1 MAQIV
6 PKLNLNK
13 TPALVENNSLV
24 FAKNIRLDV
33 DGTIHRDYGVFPMS
47 ITKEK
52 NSDTLVNYKNIL
64 NRIISDVLTSYN
76 ESKDNLY
83 LTIYNRLNWIS
94 GKTINIDGATIKDGE
109 YNIVGIIPN
118 SNEFYIFIN
127 GTYKQTDNTGT
138 EASYTTNCIICYD
151 EKEDKFYPCNCNW
164 SWSGGTIQG
173 CVINNL
179 VGEKIL
185 NIGESGTLNLVPLK
199 SINLNTSTINDDES
213 IYTQIP
219 NIPITNL
226 SYAASFSCVIPNGV
240 YQFFVR
246 YKIRKDFYTDW
257 FPASSEIFVGN
268 KNNVVTSFGTLK
280 YTNTHRDSDNSF
292 ILSAEHIVDDNKA
305 NYESYQIGFILS
317 HDDATYARA
326 WKHFGFDV
334 TSINFDYKAED
345 AEEIE
350 ISDFLKSTYGLYN
363 VGNITTFKNKLYISN
378 YTETEFNDKNLQE
391 VADKVDITI
400 KSQQGGNTYAGNP
413 ILTSTVGSKT
423 VISGLNIEGTD
434 TPFIGESGLFYRI
447 ISTKGISDRPSIKD
461 AINACLNNSINAS
474 ETNGNSPTIHW
485 IRIYAKIESLK
496 HAKDSLSNTYKNVD
510 DSSTKVNYNIEFN
523 SYAITGIK
531 INNKSAS
538 REDVLKSIYNTPRY
552 LNNDCKWINNS
563 GTVDDYIKIEIAR
576 KATITQTTTYS
587 GGSNGLSPITTP
599 GDHLGGGSGGILEN
613 NITRPSTGLVGGP
626 TIVTHTS
633 TFDVTYYQ
641 TIEITFTAFKNQYSS
656 DDATALTNNTTL
668 IPYQKYKFYMHFV
681 KGTGEI
687 TNGYYCSK
695 AGEIEAP
702 YMQKCN
708 SVLYPKF
715 NNITIPNGYVACFF
729 SISHSKINT
738 ATVFNIADDP
748 SGSSKEGSCLDVNMM
763 LIPGNKKIHIRQG
776 TIIDVPIT
784 PPIIEN
790 GEINTR
796 SKIDAQSGIVI
807 TTKEVETYSGQYYY
821 SSDSSLPR
829 YFGADGV
836 IVFDKGDFDN
846 NKLAYIVNDYSISE
860 TKNIELIKCTPYL
873 NKQNL
878 QNDSG
883 KYYFDEYPKMNLLG
897 FICCVTPLLRD
908 VCTKYYSDGSSVYFK
923 QNNTDNITSNNP
935 NGTLHLYELSKYNDA
950 APEKKL
956 AWFSLKVSNDVYIY
970 SNYNLNYVTLSEEP
984 KMAIKTFY
992 NRPANSTGGV
1002 TESQENDSCTILLR
1016 LIPSQL
1022 MSDIYNLPSMYKSYV
1037 RKTYSTYTEN
1047 EITRFDNTVRS
1058 SILYGDE
1065 NKVNVLTF
1073 DANDYYNIPTNRGII
1088 VNMVSVGDVIL
1099 VHTQDSMFKFSGS
1112 NTIQA
1117 SDGEIQTPE
1126 SKPFDTGVSE
1136 IFGSD
1141 FGFAGLQNKSDHI
1154 ITENGYIFFDRD
1166 SRIVYLYSG
1175 QGQLV
1180 KISESIE
1187 KLFRH
1192 KDIYNI
1198 NFANDYY
1205 NNRFFMSI
1213 MFYEDYIAIENEQTV
1228 TKQRYYPVT
1237 LSFNTSE
1244 EIRSFVSLHDFYY
1257 HYAFNT
1263 KTKCYFLTDDNKDI
1277 CYINKT
1283 YKGCYTKLELYS
1295 DKTYPQIHNVVQI
1308 YAKNINSSSGAIIK
1322 YNANS
1327 YDSIIDII
1335 VNENFEVVKTLN
1347 AVNWCGTKIKSEF
1360 ANIDQRKPETT
1371 PVAEDICFETPCS
1384 DIEIYTDTCMT
1395 PLNSCTKRANDANI
1409 KSTQSYRYPRFNQ
1422 GFWTFNYF
1430 RNILN
1435 SKEHNTTSSYMS
1447 DNNSLIEGKYFVI
1460 RFVFDDDFKFETI
1473 SLNYNNKITE

>member
-13 TPALVENNSLV
+13 TPALVESNSLI

-47 ITKEK
+47 ITKER
-52 NSDTLVNYKNIL
+52 NSNTLVNYKNIL
-64 NRIISDVLTSYN
+64 NRIISDVLEGYN
-76 ESKDNLY
+76 ESENVSY
-83 LTIYNRLNWIS
+83 LIIYNRLNFIS
-94 GKTINIDGATIKDGE
+94 GKILNVDNTTVKDGK

-127 GTYKQTDNTGT
+127 GTYKQTDNTGIDMSHT
-138 EASYTTNCIICYD
+138 ANFIICYD
-151 EKEDKFYPCNCNW
+151 EKEDIFYPCTCNW
-164 SWSGGTIQG
+164 NWSGGTIQG

-185 NIGESGTLNLVPLK
+185 NIGEYGTLNLIPLK
-199 SINLNTSTINDDES
+199 SINLNTATINDDES
-213 IYTQIP
+213 IYTQVP

-226 SYAASFSCVIPNGV
+226 SYAGSFSYVIPNGV

-257 FPASSEIFVGN
+257 FPASAEIFVGN
-268 KNNVVTSFGTLK
+268 KNSVITSFGTLK
-280 YTNTHRDSDNSF
+280 YTNTNRDSDNSF
-292 ILSAEHIVDDNKA
+292 ILSAEHIVNDNKT

-317 HDDATYARA
+317 HDDTTYARA
-326 WKHFGFDV
+326 WKHFDFST

-378 YTETEFNDKNLQE
+378 YTETDFNDKNLQA
-391 VADKVDITI
+391 VADQVDITI
-400 KSQQGGNTYAGNP
+400 GSQQGGNTYGGNP
-413 ILTSTVGSKT
+413 ILTSTVGSNT
-423 VISGLNIEGTD
+423 VISGLTIDQVD
-434 TPFIGESGLFYRI
+434 TPFVGESGLFNKI
-447 ISTKGISDRPSIKD
+447 ISTRSISNKPSIKE
-461 AINACLNNSINAS
+461 AIEACLNNSADAS
-474 ETNGNSPTIHW
+474 ETEGSVSDSNW
-485 IRIYAKIESLK
+485 IRIVARI
-496 HAKDSLSNTYKNVD
+496 DSLQVAKNSLNDTYKNT
-510 DSSTKVNYNIEFN
+510 SNLFMKTSYTIAFN
-523 SYAITGIK
+523 SYEITGIK
-531 INNKSAS
+531 INNKNANI
-538 REDVLKSIYNTPRY
+538 EDVLKSIYDTPRY
-552 LNNDCKWINNS
+552 LNDNCKWINAS
-563 GTVDDYIKIEIAR
+563 GTIDDSIKIEIAR
-576 KATITQTTTYS
+576 KASVTQTIIYYGNNGEFPIFNPKIGETDDNL
-587 GGSNGLSPITTP
+587 GSNLS
-599 GDHLGGGSGGILEN
+599 N
-613 NITRPSTGLVGGP
+613 NSDSIIQTK
-626 TIVTHTS
+626 
-633 TFDVTYYQ
+633 TFDATYYQ
-641 TIEITFTAFKNQYSS
+641 TIEINFIAWKNQYSNNN
-656 DDATALTNNTTL
+656 ATTLINNTTL

-687 TNGYYCSK
+687 TNGYYCSS
-695 AGEIEAP
+695 AGEIEVH

-708 SVLYPKF
+708 SVLYPIF
-715 NNITIPNGYVACFF
+715 NNIIIPNGYVACFF
-729 SISHSKINT
+729 SISHSKTNT
-738 ATVFNIADDP
+738 ATIFNIADDP
-748 SGSSKEGSCLDVNMM
+748 SKNFKEGSCLDVNMM
-763 LIPGNKKIHIRQG
+763 LIPANKKIHIRQG
-776 TIIDVPIT
+776 TN
-784 PPIIEN
+784 IEN
-790 GEINTR
+790 KEI
-796 SKIDAQSGIVI
+796 
-807 TTKEVETYSGQYYY
+807 ETYSGQHYY
-821 SSDSSLPR
+821 SADSSLPR

-860 TKNIELIKCTPYL
+860 TENIELIKCTPYL

-878 QNDSG
+878 QNVSG
-883 KYYFDEYPKMNLLG
+883 TYYFDEYPKMNLLG
-897 FICCVTPLLRD
+897 FICCITPLIRD
-908 VCTKYYSDGSSVYFK
+908 VCAKYYSDGSSVYFK
-923 QNNTDNITSNNP
+923 SNDKDNTGIYNP
-935 NGTLHLYELSKYNDA
+935 TGTLYLDELSKYNDA
-950 APEKKL
+950 EPDKKL
-956 AWFSLKVSNDVYIY
+956 ANFSLKNSDDVYIY

-984 KMAIKTFY
+984 KMVIKTFY
-992 NRPANSTGGV
+992 NRAANSSGSA
-1002 TESQENDSCTILLR
+1002 TESQENDSRTILLR

-1022 MSDIYNLPSMYKSYV
+1022 MSDIYKLPAMYKSYV

-1047 EITRFDNTVRS
+1047 ETTRFDNTVRS

-1073 DANDYYNIPTNRGII
+1073 DANDYYNIPTNRGMI
-1088 VNMVSVGDVIL
+1088 VNMVSVGDAIL
-1099 VHTQDSMFKFSGS
+1099 VHTRDSMFRFSGS
-1112 NTIQA
+1112 NTIQV

-1175 QGQLV
+1175 QGQIV

-1192 KDIYNI
+1192 KDIVNI

-1213 MFYEDYIAIENEQTV
+1213 MFYEDYITEENGRPV
-1228 TKQRYYPVT
+1228 TKQNYYPVT

-1244 EIRSFVSLHDFYY
+1244 QIKSFVSLHDFYY

-1263 KTKCYFLTDDNKDI
+1263 KTKCYFLTADNKDI
-1277 CYINKT
+1277 CDVNKI
-1283 YKGCYTKLELYS
+1283 YKGCYSKLELSS
-1295 DKTYPQIHNVVQI
+1295 DKTYPQSKNTFKIL
-1308 YAKNINSSSGAIIK
+1308 AKDVDSSDNTIIEYDIN
-1322 YNANS
+1322 N

-1335 VNENFEVVKTLN
+1335 INDNFEVIKTLN

-1360 ANIDQRKPETT
+1360 ANIDISKPETT
-1371 PVAEDICFETPCS
+1371 LIAEDICFETPCKY
-1384 DIEIYTDTCMT
+1384 IRIYTDTCMT
-1395 PLNSCTKRANDANI
+1395 PLNPCTKRANDSNI
-1409 KSTQSYRYPRFNQ
+1409 TSIQSYQYPRFNQ

-1435 SKEHNTTSSYMS
+1435 SKEHNSMSSYMS
-1447 DNNSLIEGKYFVI
+1447 DNNSLIEGKYFVT

-1473 SLNYNNKITE
+1473 SLNYNNKIIQ

>member
-13 TPALVENNSLV
+13 TPALVESNSLI

-47 ITKEK
+47 ITKER
-52 NSDTLVNYKNIL
+52 NSNTLVNYKNIL
-64 NRIISDVLTSYN
+64 NRIISDVLEGYN
-76 ESKDNLY
+76 ESENVSY
-83 LTIYNRLNWIS
+83 LTIYNRLNFIS
-94 GKTINIDGATIKDGE
+94 GKTLTVGNSTIKDGK
-109 YNIVGIIPN
+109 YNVVGIIPN

-138 EASYTTNCIICYD
+138 DVSHTANFIICYD
-151 EKEDKFYPCNCNW
+151 EKEDTFYPCTCNW
-164 SWSGGTIQG
+164 NWSGGTIQG

-185 NIGESGTLNLVPLK
+185 NIGEYGTLNLVPLK

-226 SYAASFSCVIPNGV
+226 SYAGSFSYVIPNGV

-257 FPASSEIFVGN
+257 FPASTEIFVGN
-268 KNNVVTSFGTLK
+268 KNSVITSFGTLK
-280 YTNTHRDSDNSF
+280 YTNTNRDSDNSF
-292 ILSAEHIVDDNKA
+292 VLSAEHIVNDNKT

-326 WKHFGFDV
+326 WKHFDFST

-378 YTETEFNDKNLQE
+378 YTETDFNDKNLQA
-391 VADKVDITI
+391 VADQVNITI
-400 KSQQGGNTYAGNP
+400 GSQQGGNTYGGNP
-413 ILTSTVGSKT
+413 ILTSAVGSNT
-423 VISGLNIEGTD
+423 VISGLTIDGTD
-434 TPFIGESGLFYRI
+434 TPFVGKLGLFDKI
-447 ISTKGISDRPSIKD
+447 ISIKSATNKPSIKQ
-461 AINACLNNSINAS
+461 AIEACLNNSTDS
-474 ETNGNSPTIHW
+474 SKTEGNTSTSNW
-485 IRIYAKIESLK
+485 IRIVARI
-496 HAKDSLSNTYKNVD
+496 DSLQVAKNSLNDTYKNTSNLFMKTSYTINF
-510 DSSTKVNYNIEFN
+510 DSYE
-523 SYAITGIK
+523 ITGIK
-531 INNKSAS
+531 INNKNAN

-552 LNNDCKWINNS
+552 LNDDCKWINAS
-563 GTVDDYIKIEIAR
+563 GTIDDSIKIEIAR
-576 KATITQTTTYS
+576 KATVTETIIYYGDNGRFPIDNPKIEVINDNLSGDLSNNSGSTIQT
-587 GGSNGLSPITTP
+587 
-599 GDHLGGGSGGILEN
+599 
-613 NITRPSTGLVGGP
+613 R
-626 TIVTHTS
+626 
-633 TFDVTYYQ
+633 TFDATYYQ
-641 TIEITFTAFKNQYSS
+641 TIEINFIAWKNQYSS
-656 DDATALTNNTTL
+656 NNATTLINDTTL

-687 TNGYYCSK
+687 TNGYYCSN
-695 AGEIEAP
+695 AGEIEVP

-708 SVLYPKF
+708 SVLYPIF
-715 NNITIPNGYVACFF
+715 NNITIPDGYVACFF

-738 ATVFNIADDP
+738 ATVFNIAEDP
-748 SGSSKEGSCLDVNMM
+748 SGTFKEGSCLDVNMM
-763 LIPGNKKIHIRQG
+763 LIPANKKIHIRQG
-776 TIIDVPIT
+776 QN
-784 PPIIEN
+784 IEN
-790 GEINTR
+790 
-796 SKIDAQSGIVI
+796 
-807 TTKEVETYSGQYYY
+807 KEVETYSGQYYY
-821 SSDSSLPR
+821 SADSSLPR

-846 NKLAYIVNDYSISE
+846 NKLAYVVNDYSISE
-860 TKNIELIKCTPYL
+860 TENIELIKCTPYL

-878 QNDSG
+878 QNVSG
-883 KYYFDEYPKMNLLG
+883 TYYFDEYPKMNLLG
-897 FICCVTPLLRD
+897 FICCITPLIRD
-908 VCTKYYSDGSSVYFK
+908 VCAKYYSDGSSVYFK
-923 QNNTDNITSNNP
+923 SNDKDNTGVYNP
-935 NGTLHLYELSKYNDA
+935 TGTLYLDELSKYNDA
-950 APEKKL
+950 EPDKKL
-956 AWFSLKVSNDVYIY
+956 ANFSLKNSDDVYIY

-992 NRPANSTGGV
+992 NRAANASGSA
-1002 TESQENDSCTILLR
+1002 TESQENDSRTILLR

-1022 MSDIYNLPSMYKSYV
+1022 MSDIYELPAMYKSYV

-1047 EITRFDNTVRS
+1047 ETTRFDNTVRS

-1088 VNMVSVGDVIL
+1088 VNMVSVGDAIL
-1099 VHTQDSMFKFSGS
+1099 VHTRDSMFRFSGS

-1175 QGQLV
+1175 QGQIV

-1192 KDIYNI
+1192 KDIANI

-1213 MFYEDYIAIENEQTV
+1213 MFYEDYVTEENGKV
-1228 TKQRYYPVT
+1228 VIKQNYYPVT

-1244 EIRSFVSLHDFYY
+1244 QIKSFVSLHDFYY

-1263 KTKCYFLTDDNKDI
+1263 KTKCYFLTADNKDI
-1277 CYINKT
+1277 CDINKT
-1283 YKGCYTKLELYS
+1283 YKGCYSKLELSS
-1295 DKTYPQIHNVVQI
+1295 DKIYPQNKNTVQI
-1308 YAKNINSSSGAIIK
+1308 LVKDVDSSDNTIIEYNI
-1322 YNANS
+1322 NS

-1335 VNENFEVVKTLN
+1335 VNDNFEVIKTLN

-1360 ANIDQRKPETT
+1360 ANVDISKPETT
-1371 PVAEDICFETPCS
+1371 LIAEDICFETPCKY
-1384 DIEIYTDTCMT
+1384 IRIYTDTCMT
-1395 PLNSCTKRANDANI
+1395 PLNPCTKRANDSNI
-1409 KSTQSYRYPRFNQ
+1409 TSIQSYQYPRFNQ

-1435 SKEHNTTSSYMS
+1435 SKEHNTVSSYMS
-1447 DNNSLIEGKYFVI
+1447 DNNSLIEGKYFVT

-1473 SLNYNNKITE
+1473 SLNYNNKIIQ

>member
-1 MAQIV
+1 MAQII

-13 TPALVENNSLV
+13 TPALVESNSLV

-52 NSDTLVNYKNIL
+52 NSDTLINYKNIL
-64 NRIISDVLTSYN
+64 NRIISDILTGYN
-76 ESKDNLY
+76 ESKDDLY
-83 LTIYNRLNWIS
+83 LIIYNRLNCIS
-94 GKTINIDGATIKDGE
+94 GKTLNINNFIIKDGK

-127 GTYKQTDNTGT
+127 GTYKQTDNTGIDV
-138 EASYTTNCIICYD
+138 SYTTNCIICYD

-164 SWSGGTIQG
+164 NWSGGTING

-179 VGEKIL
+179 VGDKIL
-185 NIGESGTLNLVPLK
+185 NIGESGSINLIPLK
-199 SINLNTSTINDDES
+199 SINLNTATINDDES
-213 IYTQIP
+213 IYTQVP

-226 SYAASFSCVIPNGV
+226 SYAGSFSCVIPNGV

-268 KNNVVTSFGTLK
+268 KNSVITSFGTLK
-280 YTNTHRDSDNSF
+280 YTNIHRDSDNSF
-292 ILSAEHIVDDNKA
+292 VLSAEHIINKNKA

-326 WKHFGFDV
+326 WKHFDFNI

-350 ISDFLKSTYGLYN
+350 LADFLKSTYGLYN

-378 YTETEFNDKNLQE
+378 YTETEFNDRNLQTI
-391 VADKVDITI
+391 ADKVTI
-400 KSQQGGNTYAGNP
+400 IIGSQQGGNTYAGNP
-413 ILTSTVGSKT
+413 ILTSTIGSKT
-423 VISGLNIEGTD
+423 VISGLTINEVD
-434 TPFIGESGLFYRI
+434 TPFIGESGLFNKI
-447 ISTKGISDRPSIKD
+447 ISTKSTSDKPSIKQ
-461 AINACLNNSINAS
+461 AIEACLNNSADTS
-474 ETNGNSPTIHW
+474 ETNGSSSDSNG
-485 IRIYAKIESLK
+485 IRITARIDSLQSAKN
-496 HAKDSLSNTYKNVD
+496 SLSNTYKNTSN
-510 DSSTKVNYNIEFN
+510 SSMKVSYTIAFN
-523 SYAITGIK
+523 SYEITDIK
-531 INNKSAS
+531 INNKNANS
-538 REDVLKSIYNTPRY
+538 EDVLKSIYNTPRY
-552 LNNDCKWINNS
+552 LNDDCKWINAS
-563 GTVDDYIKIEIAR
+563 GIIDDSIKIEIAR
-576 KATITQTTTYS
+576 KATITETTTYYS
-587 GGSNGLSPITTP
+587 NNGGFPSYNPNEDITDGNLGSDITRPNTGLN
-599 GDHLGGGSGGILEN
+599 GGGSTTHI
-613 NITRPSTGLVGGP
+613 NI
-626 TIVTHTS
+626 
-633 TFDVTYYQ
+633 FDAIYYQ
-641 TIEITFTAFKNQYSS
+641 TIDITFVAWKNQYTN
-656 DDATALTNNTTL
+656 DDATTLINNTTL

-681 KGTGEI
+681 KSTGEV
-687 TNGYYCSK
+687 TNGYYCSN
-695 AGEIEAP
+695 AGEIEVP

-708 SVLYPKF
+708 SVLYPIF
-715 NNITIPNGYVACFF
+715 NNITIPNDYVACFF

-748 SGSSKEGSCLDVNMM
+748 SRSSKEGSCIDVNMM

-776 TIIDVPIT
+776 TIIEGPTI
-784 PPIIEN
+784 PPIINN
-790 GEINTR
+790 GETDI
-796 SKIDAQSGIVI
+796 QSETNIQPKASLE
-807 TTKEVETYSGQYYY
+807 TKQVETYSGQYYY

-836 IVFDKGDFDN
+836 IVFDKKDFDD

-860 TKNIELIKCTPYL
+860 TENIELIKCTPYL

-878 QNDSG
+878 QTASG
-883 KYYFDEYPKMNLLG
+883 IYYFDEYPKMNLLG
-897 FICCVTPLLRD
+897 FICCITPLIRD
-908 VCTKYYSDGSSVYFK
+908 VCAKYYSDGSSVYFK
-923 QNNTDNITSNNP
+923 SNDADNVGTYNP
-935 NGTLHLYELSKYNDA
+935 TGTLYLDELSKYNDA
-950 APEKKL
+950 EAEKKL
-956 AWFSLKVSNDVYIY
+956 ANFSLKNSDDVYIY

-984 KMAIKTFY
+984 KMVIKTFY
-992 NRPANSTGGV
+992 NRAANSSGSA
-1002 TESQENDSCTILLR
+1002 TESQENDSRTILLR

-1022 MSDIYNLPSMYKSYV
+1022 MSDIYDLPSMYKSYV

-1047 EITRFDNTVRS
+1047 EIIRFDNTVRS

-1065 NKVNVLTF
+1065 NKINVLTF

-1088 VNMVSVGDVIL
+1088 VNMVSIGDAIL
-1099 VHTQDSMFKFSGS
+1099 VHTKDSMFKFSGS
-1112 NTIQA
+1112 NTIQS

-1175 QGQLV
+1175 QGQII

-1192 KDIYNI
+1192 KNIANI

-1213 MFYEDYIAIENEQTV
+1213 MFYEDYLATENEQTV

-1244 EIRSFVSLHDFYY
+1244 QIKSFVSLHDFYY

-1277 CYINKT
+1277 CDINKK
-1283 YKGCYTKLELYS
+1283 YKGCYTKLEFSL
-1295 DKTYPQIHNVVQI
+1295 DKTYPQQKDIIQI
-1308 YAKNINSSSGAIIK
+1308 FAKDIDSSSSSTIKYNINS
-1322 YNANS
+1322 YN
-1327 YDSIIDII
+1327 SIIDII
-1335 VNENFEVVKTLN
+1335 TNDNFEVVKTLN

-1360 ANIDQRKPETT
+1360 TNVDYSNPETKL
-1371 PVAEDICFETPCS
+1371 VAEDLCFETPCKY
-1384 DIEIYTDTCMT
+1384 IRIYTDTCMT
-1395 PLNSCTKRANDANI
+1395 PLNPCTKRANDANI
-1409 KSTQSYRYPRFNQ
+1409 RSTQSYKYPRFNQ

-1435 SKEHNTTSSYMS
+1435 SKGHNSTSSYMS
-1447 DNNSLIEGKYFVI
+1447 DNNSLIEGKYFVT
-1460 RFVFDDDFKFETI
+1460 RFIFDDDFKFETI
-1473 SLNYNNKITE
+1473 SLNYNNKIIG

>member
-1 MAQIV
+1 M
-6 PKLNLNK
+6 
-13 TPALVENNSLV
+13 
-24 FAKNIRLDV
+24 
-33 DGTIHRDYGVFPMS
+33 
-47 ITKEK
+47 
-52 NSDTLVNYKNIL
+52 
-64 NRIISDVLTSYN
+64 
-76 ESKDNLY
+76 
-83 LTIYNRLNWIS
+83 
-94 GKTINIDGATIKDGE
+94 
-109 YNIVGIIPN
+109 
-118 SNEFYIFIN
+118 
-127 GTYKQTDNTGT
+127 
-138 EASYTTNCIICYD
+138 
-151 EKEDKFYPCNCNW
+151 
-164 SWSGGTIQG
+164 
-173 CVINNL
+173 
-179 VGEKIL
+179 
-185 NIGESGTLNLVPLK
+185 
-199 SINLNTSTINDDES
+199 
-213 IYTQIP
+213 
-219 NIPITNL
+219 
-226 SYAASFSCVIPNGV
+226 
-240 YQFFVR
+240 
-246 YKIRKDFYTDW
+246 
-257 FPASSEIFVGN
+257 
-268 KNNVVTSFGTLK
+268 
-280 YTNTHRDSDNSF
+280 
-292 ILSAEHIVDDNKA
+292 
-305 NYESYQIGFILS
+305 
-317 HDDATYARA
+317 
-326 WKHFGFDV
+326 
-334 TSINFDYKAED
+334 
-345 AEEIE
+345 
-350 ISDFLKSTYGLYN
+350 
-363 VGNITTFKNKLYISN
+363 
-378 YTETEFNDKNLQE
+378 
-391 VADKVDITI
+391 
-400 KSQQGGNTYAGNP
+400 
-413 ILTSTVGSKT
+413 
-423 VISGLNIEGTD
+423 
-434 TPFIGESGLFYRI
+434 
-447 ISTKGISDRPSIKD
+447 
-461 AINACLNNSINAS
+461 
-474 ETNGNSPTIHW
+474 
-485 IRIYAKIESLK
+485 
-496 HAKDSLSNTYKNVD
+496 
-510 DSSTKVNYNIEFN
+510 
-523 SYAITGIK
+523 
-531 INNKSAS
+531 
-538 REDVLKSIYNTPRY
+538 KSIYDTPRY
-552 LNNDCKWINNS
+552 LNDDCKWINTS
-563 GTVDDYIKIEIAR
+563 GIIDDSIKIEIAR
-576 KATITQTTTYS
+576 KATVTQTTTYY
-587 GGSNGLSPITTP
+587 GGNSVFLPYPDTDITDDNLYGT
-599 GDHLGGGSGGILEN
+599 LGN
-613 NITRPSTGLVGGP
+613 NITRPSTGIIGGSSG
-626 TIVTHTS
+626 TS
-633 TFDVTYYQ
+633 TIQTNTFDATYYQ
-641 TIEITFTAFKNQYSS
+641 TIEITFTAWKNQYSS
-656 DDATALTNNTTL
+656 DDATTLTNNTTL

-681 KGTGEI
+681 KDTGEV

-702 YMQKCN
+702 YMKKCN

-776 TIIDVPIT
+776 TIVDVPIT

-790 GEINTR
+790 GEINAQNE
-796 SKIDAQSGIVI
+796 IDAQSGVST

-836 IVFDKGDFDN
+836 IVFDKGDFDD

-860 TKNIELIKCTPYL
+860 TENIELIKCTPYL

-878 QNDSG
+878 QNDLG

-897 FICCVTPLLRD
+897 FICCVTSLLRD

-923 QNNTDNITSNNP
+923 QNNTDNVTSYNP

-956 AWFSLKVSNDVYIY
+956 AYFSLKVSNDVYIY

-992 NRPANSTGGV
+992 NRPANSTGSA

-1088 VNMVSVGDVIL
+1088 INMVSVGDAIL

-1213 MFYEDYIAIENEQTV
+1213 MFYEDYITIENEQTV
-1228 TKQRYYPVT
+1228 IKQRYYPVT

-1244 EIRSFVSLHDFYY
+1244 EIKSFVSLHDFYY

-1263 KTKCYFLTDDNKDI
+1263 KTKCYFLTADNKDI
-1277 CYINKT
+1277 CYVNKT
-1283 YKGCYTKLELYS
+1283 YKGCYTKLELS
-1295 DKTYPQIHNVVQI
+1295 LDKTYPQIHNIIQI
-1308 YAKNINSSSGAIIK
+1308 SAKDINSSNGAIIK

-1335 VNENFEVVKTLN
+1335 VNDNFEVVKTLN

-1360 ANIDQRKPETT
+1360 SNIDQHKPETT
-1371 PVAEDICFETPCS
+1371 LVAEDICFEVPCTF
-1384 DIEIYTDTCMT
+1384 IQIYTDTCMT
-1395 PLNSCTKRANDANI
+1395 PLNSCAKRANDANI
-1409 KSTQSYRYPRFNQ
+1409 KSTQSYQYPRFNQ

-1435 SKEHNTTSSYMS
+1435 SKEHNTMSSYMS

-1473 SLNYNNKITE
+1473 SLNYNNKIIE